1 MHIKIRGGTVKDGEP
16 SLCLTCRHAT
26 VVQGITLREQLIECG
41 RLSSKYS
48 RITFPVSSCTGY
60 ANRCS
65 PSLREMEE
73 IAWVLRTDPRRKQ
86 VGFVHARDL
95 EPHDRYVLADEESF

>member
-1 MHIKIRGGTVKDGEP
+1 MHIKIRGATVREGEP

-26 VVQGITLREQLIECG
+26 VVQGITLREQLIECD
-41 RLSSKYS
+41 RLSSKNC
-48 RITFPVSSCTGY
+48 RISFSVSSCTGY
-60 ANRCS
+60 ANRCV

-95 EPHDRYVLADEESF
+95 GPRDRYVLAEEESF